1 MPNWKKVIVSGSNAT
16 LNSLFVSTSVTAS
29 IFSGSFTGSLQG
41 TSSWAINALTA
52 SSAQNASD
60 ILRYVKNSSGAQINK
75 GRVVRIAGA
84 VGDNALIGT
93 ASYFSDNESANTLGI
108 TFENIANDSFGY
120 VITEGTLIGINTDAF
135 TAGQLIYLGDT
146 GSIIGTAPVAPLHAV
161 RLGQVLRSQLN
172 NGSIYVRIDNGFEL
186 GELHDVRDTTTTGSY
201 GDLLVKSGSIWINS
215 KQLTGSYGLT
225 GSLQATSFTGSLQGT
240 SSWAQN
246 AVTASFISGG
256 ISAFPYTGSARI
268 TGSLG
273 VTGSI
278 SVSGSTGTVFFSNAD
293 TMTFTGSIF
302 QTGSTVISG
311 SLSVTNGITGSL
323 LGTASWAQNALTAS
337 FFGGSVTSASYASS
351 STSASFASTAS
362 FVITAQTASYV
373 LQAVSASFATLA
385 QTANTASF
393 VVTAQTASF
402 VATASF
408 ASNANLLDGLDSTV
422 FATTGSNT
430 FKSNQIITGSTN
442 ITGSLT
448 VVGSVSGSSFTGSLL
463 GTATTASYVLQA
475 VSASFATSAANATTA
490 SYILNAV
497 SASYASSSTSASFAL
512 TASSA
517 GDFLVRGTLTAQT
530 IVAQVITSSTDFVTG
545 STRFGS
551 LLANTHQFTG
561 SVSIT
566 GSLNVTGAGIT
577 GSLFG
582 TASWANNATSASYA
596 LNATSASYALSA
608 SFASQAANAT
618 SASYALN
625 ATSASYALNATSAS
639 FAPTATNVFLQGGN
653 SFGTTALLG
662 TNDVQNLQFETS
674 GSVRMTISSSGNV
687 GIGTTS
693 PAYKLD
699 VNGSAYS
706 SLGLITQGYTIA
718 ASGLNIEMGT
728 VSGYAQINSYNRTT
742 SAYGSFRLDGSNII
756 LNSAS
761 GGNVGIGTTSPTAKL
776 HISGSNTDAIL
787 QITSPASASILVVSG
802 SGNIGIGTTSPSE
815 KLDVNGN
822 IQIANAGYIKGS
834 TYTGTKITIDNDLTL
849 TANRDV
855 YIDTGVVFKDS
866 GNVGIGTTT
875 PTAKLDVSGSTI
887 ITGSLTVITGSNI
900 EFQVLN
906 TGVRIG
912 NLITDTHT
920 VTGSLGVSGSVTAT
934 NFTGSLFGTA
944 SWANNAT
951 TSSYILNAVSASFA
965 STASFVATAQTA
977 SFVTTAQTASYVLQA
992 VSASYASASTSASF
1006 ASTASSADNFLV
1018 RGTLTAQTIV
1028 VQTITSSVDFVTG
1041 STRFG
1046 SLSSNTHQFT
1056 GSVSVSGS
1064 ITGFD
1069 GVINNLTASFAQ
1081 TASFVTTAQTAS
1093 YVLQAISSSFSST
1106 ASSVNTLNQNVL
1118 INGGISASSYL
1129 YSTIDVIAQQN
1140 LKSLNS
1146 VGDEGGELL
1155 LGKPQTNTTLTGSG
1169 VTIDVYQNRL
1179 RFFEQGGD
1187 ARGYFIDITGGGAG
1201 VSTNLVG
1208 GGGTPGGSN
1217 TQIQYNNA
1225 GAFAGVPTLTYDG
1238 TTLRATGSFTGSLVG
1253 ALTGTASFATQAVTS
1268 SYANATST
1276 IGYTI
1281 GGSQIYYNSTASST
1295 SPSTVNIFT
1304 NNTGSFTS
1312 AFYNYT
1318 LASGS
1323 NARSGQISAVWV
1335 GNSISYNDYSTIDIG
1350 STLAVTASVA
1360 IVTGQVQLN
1369 VAVPASTTGWNVKAT
1384 VTYI

>member
-385 QTANTASF
+385 QTDNTASF

-662 TNDVQNLQFETS
+662 TNDVQDLAFETS

-687 GIGTTS
+687 GIGTTTPSGSLHVASSNGVILGAATGLVGTLQLTTTSQGS
-693 PAYKLD
+693 PVSGRLIFGTDDSGWQFRIAK
-699 VNGSAYS
+699 NRTGSIVD
-706 SLGLITQGYTIA
+706 LITVA
-718 ASGLNIEMGT
+718 DS
-728 VSGYAQINSYNRTT
+728 
-742 SAYGSFRLDGSNII
+742 
-756 LNSAS
+756 
-761 GGNVGIGTTSPTAKL
+761 GNVGIGTTSPA
-776 HISGSNTDAIL
+776 
-787 QITSPASASILVVSG
+787 
-802 SGNIGIGTTSPSE
+802 
-815 KLDVNGN
+815 
-822 IQIANAGYIKGS
+822 Y
-834 TYTGTKITIDNDLTL
+834 
-849 TANRDV
+849 
-855 YIDTGVVFKDS
+855 
-866 GNVGIGTTT
+866 
-875 PTAKLDVSGSTI
+875 KLDVSGSARVTSSLFLPGLTTTSQTNVVTVDTATGQLYYTASSAFGGGGGGAAFPY
-887 ITGSLTVITGSNI
+887 TGSAQI
-900 EFQVLN
+900 
-906 TGVRIG
+906 
-912 NLITDTHT
+912 
-920 VTGSLGVSGSVTAT
+920 TGSLGV
-934 NFTGSLFGTA
+934 
-944 SWANNAT
+944 
-951 TSSYILNAVSASFA
+951 
-965 STASFVATAQTA
+965 
-977 SFVTTAQTASYVLQA
+977 
-992 VSASYASASTSASF
+992 
-1006 ASTASSADNFLV
+1006 
-1018 RGTLTAQTIV
+1018 
-1028 VQTITSSVDFVTG
+1028 TG
-1041 STRFG
+1041 STVISG
-1046 SLSSNTHQFT
+1046 SLSVTD
-1056 GSVSVSGS
+1056 S
-1064 ITGFD
+1064 I
-1069 GVINNLTASFAQ
+1069 
-1081 TASFVTTAQTAS
+1081 
-1093 YVLQAISSSFSST
+1093 
-1106 ASSVNTLNQNVL
+1106 
-1118 INGGISASSYL
+1118 
-1129 YSTIDVIAQQN
+1129 
-1140 LKSLNS
+1140 
-1146 VGDEGGELL
+1146 
-1155 LGKPQTNTTLTGSG
+1155 
-1169 VTIDVYQNRL
+1169 
-1179 RFFEQGGD
+1179 
-1187 ARGYFIDITGGGAG
+1187 
-1201 VSTNLVG
+1201 
-1208 GGGTPGGSN
+1208 
-1217 TQIQYNNA
+1217 
-1225 GAFAGVPTLTYDG
+1225 
-1238 TTLRATGSFTGSLVG
+1238 
-1253 ALTGTASFATQAVTS
+1253 
-1268 SYANATST
+1268 
-1276 IGYTI
+1276 TI

-1295 SPSTVNIFT
+1295 SPSTTTVFT

-1323 NARSGQISAVWV
+1323 NARSGQISAVWA
-1335 GNSISYNDYSTIDIG
+1335 GNSIQYNDYSTVDIG
-1350 STLAVTASVA
+1350 TTLAVTASVA
-1360 IVTGQVQLN
+1360 IVTGQVRLN
-1369 VAVPASTTGWNVKAT
+1369 VTVPASTAGWNIKAK
-1384 VTYI
+1384 